1 MPYYEPRE
9 VEIRFGDWSRLPRI
23 YVDGPSS
30 PHRYKAEGD
39 ALCIWYPKDP
49 PEQKWVFEDGLLA
62 LLNHI
67 QAHLFREA
75 WWRET
80 GEWLGPEA
88 PHVQV
93 KEPVKSDNDDD
104 RDRSNPLRG
113 TRR

>member
-1 MPYYEPRE
+1 VPFYEPRN
-9 VEIRFGDWSRLPRI
+9 VEIRFTGSYRVPRI
-23 YVDGPSS
+23 LVDGPSS
-30 PHRYKAEGD
+30 PHRYKTDGD
-39 ALCIWYPKDP
+39 SLCIWHPQDP

-88 PHVQV
+88 PHVPV
-93 KEPVKSDNDDD
+93 KEPVRDAADDD
-104 RDRSNPLRG
+104 DDPRRG
-113 TRR
+113 SSRR